1 MMGMALLAVGYSCF
15 VVVDSELSI
24 SWVTASGVLIG
35 IGMGLANLT
44 TLVAVQNAVPHQR
57 IGVATSTVML
67 FRTFGGAFAVNV
79 MGTVL
84 LNRMQ
89 SGLGQ
94 LSTGELAPDLLA
106 KLAHPQ
112 NLLVPATRAEI
123 PAELLPRMVEIL
135 GDALWCAF
143 LTGFVLMLVGL
154 VISFSMLSGTP
165 ATTAPAT
172 NDSLEFS
179 D

>member
-1 MMGMALLAVGYSCF
+1 
-15 VVVDSELSI
+15 
-24 SWVTASGVLIG
+24 
-35 IGMGLANLT
+35 
-44 TLVAVQNAVPHQR
+44 
-57 IGVATSTVML
+57 
-67 FRTFGGAFAVNV
+67 
-79 MGTVL
+79 
-84 LNRMQ
+84 MQ

-94 LSTGELAPDLLA
+94 LSTGELEPDLLA

-123 PAELLPRMVEIL
+123 PAELLPLMVEIL